1 MKIGEFDF
9 VFCGRPACTA
19 RDASAKMMTYRH
31 VRLGREWK
39 GTQMS
44 QGKPDGFRKSRGR
57 GLPLLRMG
65 GMVVLIASCTP
76 VSDVTQG
83 RPIVAT
89 AWKSEGDMFLQTT
102 VIYEMNERQT
112 LAVAHLTISED
123 VFENGFFGEPGSN
136 APVHLCGLG
145 RISSNG

>member
-1 MKIGEFDF
+1 
-9 VFCGRPACTA
+9 
-19 RDASAKMMTYRH
+19 
-31 VRLGREWK
+31 
-39 GTQMS
+39 MS
-44 QGKPDGFRKSRGR
+44 QSKSKGLRR
-57 GLPLLRMG
+57 SLSCGLPLLTLG

-123 VFENGFFGEPGSN
+123 FFQNGFFGEPGNN
-136 APVHLCGLG
+136 APVRPDPVGEVVIGPDRIERPPIALPPPELVRPDGNERPPAVPTPDPAGETAKG
-145 RISSNG
+145 R